1 MRNILSLAALCF
13 LFLSPRLVLL
23 DAREYPKPAAMV
35 NPLYQVTSDSTI
47 LMPSGYYEFGHWR
60 YDLVGS
66 DYDLF
71 EGRTGGAATVLQY
84 DGRMASGVFF
94 RSVLRSGPGPDDW
107 NPPTR
112 IEWRLDAVQFEYGGH
127 LAFRVPAGDLLFEYS
142 RSSFHPFRDD
152 APEGY
157 AVNTSDYVRLGYM
170 PPSLE
175 RGATRIEGYIKSGYL
190 DLFDFWDAI
199 YDKPRAYWKTTLS
212 LGAERILTDGIRLNS
227 PNGANTGEVSVFGHI
242 EPSLLLLRS
251 GGVDLDIY
259 SEIGLRFT
267 GGFGR
272 LDLFLHATRVGDTEE
287 LAEKE
292 VEARLIGLALRL
304 ATQPGGHSDG
314 R

>member
-1 MRNILSLAALCF
+1 MKNLLSLTALCF
-13 LFLSPRLVLL
+13 LLFGAPAGLIE
-23 DAREYPKPAAMV
+23 AREYPKPAAMV
-35 NPLYQVTSDSTI
+35 NPLYQVTEDSTI

-60 YDLVGS
+60 YDLAGS

-84 DGRMASGVFF
+84 GGRMASGIFF
-94 RSVLRSGPGPDDW
+94 RSLLRSGPGPDDW

-112 IEWRLDAVQFEYGGH
+112 IEWRLDSVQFEYGGH
-127 LAFRVPAGDLLFEYS
+127 LAFRVPVGDLLFEYS

-170 PPSLE
+170 PPPLE
-175 RGATRIEGYIKSGYL
+175 QGATRIEGYLKSGYL

-199 YDKPRAYWKTTLS
+199 YEKPRAYWKTTLA
-212 LGAERILTDGIRLNS
+212 LGAERVLTDGIRLDS
-227 PNGANTGEVSVFGHI
+227 TGRSSTGEVGIFGHI

-251 GGVDLDIY
+251 GGADIDFY
-259 SEIGLRFT
+259 SELGLRFT

-272 LDLFLHATRVGDTEE
+272 LDLFLHASRIGDTEE
-287 LAEKE
+287 LEAKE
-292 VEARLIGLALRL
+292 VEARLFGVALRL
-304 ATQPGGHSDG
+304 ATQPGARQDG